1 MHSNFANVFRETK
14 NAVLERIALRSIS
27 HRSPFIL
34 RSSSVC
40 PPFEVRSGSRKQ
52 QKDKR
57 RMREQK
63 STEQGRTIN
72 FLSTFKFS
80 KQWQD

>member
-1 MHSNFANVFRETK
+1 MHSNFAIVFRETT
-14 NAVLERIALRSIS
+14 NTVSERIALRSVPY
-27 HRSPFIL
+27 RAPFIL
-34 RSSSVC
+34 RSTSVH
-40 PPFEVRSGSRKQ
+40 PPFDLRSGSGK

-57 RMREQK
+57 RMSEQE

-72 FLSTFKFS
+72 FLSTFKFT

>member
-1 MHSNFANVFRETK
+1 MSSGKQKTPSQSVSLSVRF
-14 NAVLERIALRSIS
+14 RIALRS
-27 HRSPFIL
+27 F
-34 RSSSVC
+34 SVR
-40 PPFEVRSGSRKQ
+40 PPFELRSGSGKQ

-57 RMREQK
+57 RMREQE